1 MDFEFTKKSFML
13 VISNHSAF
21 RGFGSLKYHYCIIK
35 HKQIQLPISNN
46 INLFINTILTEKM
59 IDLFSSK
66 YYSSDIYN
74 VLVSSIDEI
83 SSAKTFFNIFAV
95 GIVIK
100 EKNTKCV
107 WKNW

>member
-1 MDFEFTKKSFML
+1 MIIGVSWIKNATNLKRHEINSF
-13 VISNHSAF
+13 SF
-21 RGFGSLKYHYCIIK
+21 KPDRYT
-35 HKQIQLPISNN
+35 IQTFL
-46 INLFINTILTEKM
+46 
-59 IDLFSSK
+59 DLFSSK

-83 SSAKTFFNIFAV
+83 CSAKTFFNIFAV